1 MSHPPRAAAYAQR
14 IVPEPPAPQPPGEE
28 SLDVWGFADSGF
40 RVNEAGQVEFRG
52 ARYAF
57 SGKVIPN
64 LLPWAETILGLPLDP
79 KQRRASGYP
88 TALPERFGNEPLERA
103 FASRL
108 PAERISTDPRAR
120 LRHGHGH
127 RHEDMWAVKHGR
139 LARVPDLAVWPVRE
153 KEVRARRWPTLG
165 LLTTQVPF

>member
-28 SLDVWGFADSGF
+28 SREVWGSQTAAFAC
-40 RVNEAGQVEFRG
+40 EAGQVEFRR
-52 ARYAF
+52 ARYAI

-88 TALPERFGNEPLERA
+88 TALPERFGNELSSARSRRGCQRS
-103 FASRL
+103 ASR
-108 PAERISTDPRAR
+108 RIRGACGRYVSLTRTRQTSKSSIRDPSSS
-120 LRHGHGH
+120 
-127 RHEDMWAVKHGR
+127 
-139 LARVPDLAVWPVRE
+139 RE
-153 KEVRARRWPTLG
+153 SP
-165 LLTTQVPF
+165 

>member
-14 IVPEPPAPQPPGEE
+14 IVPEPPAPQPPGEV

-88 TALPERFGNEPLERA
+88 TALPERFGNEPLERRDPGTP
-103 FASRL
+103 SKVD
-108 PAERISTDPRAR
+108 ER
-120 LRHGHGH
+120 RHNE
-127 RHEDMWAVKHGR
+127 RPV
-139 LARVPDLAVWPVRE
+139 LLAVGSHRDVN
-153 KEVRARRWPTLG
+153 KSSTSDRR
-165 LLTTQVPF
+165 